1 MGISSWLRNKS
12 VSLRIF
18 IVLATALAA
27 ASVIGTAGLVYL
39 SQVNGIASSIATE
52 NVTGVHQT
60 AQIRIVLDD
69 VRMSIVNY
77 IFAPESANLSE
88 MAQKVTD
95 NLAAMRVEI
104 DSYRSLNSSPEAI
117 AATDSLVT
125 TLDEYEQVWL
135 NDLKAIGISH
145 DVDEFISVRD
155 AKVTPLAV
163 SMMDG
168 IAQMMEAEQQAATDA
183 ADQANATFMMCV
195 VGVLALLVVGLSL
208 GCIVGSWVAKDIK
221 RSMNKVVAMSVA
233 LEQGDLTA
241 RTGLTTKDE
250 IGHMGTSLD
259 AAVVSLSEVVGT
271 VISSATTVAA
281 ATEQLSVSC
290 THMGEAAQLAAEQ
303 GGNVAAGAE
312 QVSRN
317 IDTVASGTEEMGA
330 SIQEIASNASKASTV
345 SSQAVSKAAIASDT
359 IRRLGVSSEEIGN
372 IVKTITAIAEQTN
385 LLALNATIEAA
396 RAGEAGKG
404 FAVVAS
410 EVKDLAQETAK
421 ATEDIAERVRAIQE
435 ETNAAVGVIADIG
448 DVINAIDG
456 YQATISAA
464 VEEQT
469 ATTQEMARSVAEAA
483 MGSGDIARNI
493 TGVASAAETTHQ
505 GVTDA
510 QTAVDELAR
519 MSQTLVDAVKTF
531 RLETAVR

>member
-52 NVTGVHQT
+52 NVAGVRQT

-195 VGVLALLVVGLSL
+195 VGVLALLVVGISL
-208 GCIVGSWVAKDIK
+208 
-221 RSMNKVVAMSVA
+221 
-233 LEQGDLTA
+233 
-241 RTGLTTKDE
+241 
-250 IGHMGTSLD
+250 
-259 AAVVSLSEVVGT
+259 
-271 VISSATTVAA
+271 
-281 ATEQLSVSC
+281 
-290 THMGEAAQLAAEQ
+290 
-303 GGNVAAGAE
+303 
-312 QVSRN
+312 
-317 IDTVASGTEEMGA
+317 
-330 SIQEIASNASKASTV
+330 
-345 SSQAVSKAAIASDT
+345 
-359 IRRLGVSSEEIGN
+359 
-372 IVKTITAIAEQTN
+372 
-385 LLALNATIEAA
+385 
-396 RAGEAGKG
+396 
-404 FAVVAS
+404 
-410 EVKDLAQETAK
+410 
-421 ATEDIAERVRAIQE
+421 
-435 ETNAAVGVIADIG
+435 
-448 DVINAIDG
+448 
-456 YQATISAA
+456 
-464 VEEQT
+464 
-469 ATTQEMARSVAEAA
+469 
-483 MGSGDIARNI
+483 
-493 TGVASAAETTHQ
+493 
-505 GVTDA
+505 
-510 QTAVDELAR
+510 
-519 MSQTLVDAVKTF
+519 
-531 RLETAVR
+531 